1 MQESVNIT
9 GAIWIVFWLFWLVSA
24 IMTSTRTE
32 RRAGFTYPVG
42 ILFLLVAIGVLF
54 GSGWAGNGFLLS
66 RFVPDEPAIAITGIL
81 ITVAGLLF
89 AVWAR
94 VHLGRNWS
102 GSPTIKVGHQLI
114 RSGPYRY
121 VRNPI
126 YTGILVGLIGTAL
139 VIGMWIVVFAVG
151 VGVVAFLLKIRAEEE
166 LLMEK
171 FGDEYMNY
179 KREVKSLIPFVI

>member
-1 MQESVNIT
+1 MSQDKPAMKIGGKYNWK
-9 GAIWIVFWLFWLVSA
+9 GQPDRLV
-24 IMTSTRTE
+24 
-32 RRAGFTYPVG
+32 Y
-42 ILFLLVAIGVLF
+42 
-54 GSGWAGNGFLLS
+54 
-66 RFVPDEPAIAITGIL
+66 
-81 ITVAGLLF
+81 
-89 AVWAR
+89 
-94 VHLGRNWS
+94 LGRNWS

-139 VIGMWIVVFAVG
+139 VLGMWIVVFAVG
-151 VGVVAFLLKIRAEEE
+151 IGVVAFLLKIRAEEE

-171 FGDEYMNY
+171 FGEEYMNY